1 MAFELAA
8 EGRRDREVAKVLNAA
23 GYTTAGNQGNRAFS
37 KDTVAKM
44 LQNRFYLGELP
55 VFDEQD
61 RLTGWTMGKHDSFI
75 SEELFQKAQA
85 ARELNR
91 KNPARTTRSD
101 ARVSSLS
108 GVARCGGCGATLR
121 SYRQRWVVRLVCNTR
136 LKNGGCSEKSA
147 RLDAYETTLEAYL
160 GAFIIPEDYQHRLLE
175 AHHRVHQAYEDID

>member
-1 MAFELAA
+1 
-8 EGRRDREVAKVLNAA
+8 
-23 GYTTAGNQGNRAFS
+23 
-37 KDTVAKM
+37 M

-61 RLTGWTMGKHDSFI
+61 RLTGWTMGKHDSLI

-121 SYRQRWVVRLVCNTR
+121 SYRQRGVVRLVCNTR

-160 GAFIIPEDYQHRLLE
+160 GAFVIPEDYQHRLLE
-175 AHHRVHQAYEDID
+175 AHHRVHQAYEDIG